1 MEIQQQL
8 MIHDY
13 LLITI
18 GVVLGVMLL
27 VILGQRLKV
36 AYPIFLVIAGLL
48 ISLTP
53 GMPVLQINPD
63 IVFLIFLPPILF
75 EAAWF
80 TSWKDFWKWR
90 RPIFLL
96 AFGLVFLTALV
107 VAFASSAL
115 IPGITL
121 ALGFLLGGINSPP
134 DAVAATSVL
143 KHMKI
148 PKRDITILEGESLVN
163 DASSLIVFKFAL
175 AAVMTGQFVWYH
187 ALKDLLIMASG
198 GILVGLAVGFL
209 FAWLLNRI
217 KSSSNIDTVLTLVV
231 PYIMYIVAERFHF
244 SGVLA
249 VVAGGLMMSYHSH
262 CFLSHTTRIQAVNVW
277 STVIFLINA
286 FIFIL
291 IGLEMPLVVQGMKNY
306 SIADGIK
313 YAVILGGIIVATR
326 IVWCYLIA
334 YAPRWFSKKIRATE
348 PHPGWRG
355 PLLMSFA
362 AMRGVVSLASA
373 LAIPLLLPSGEAFPH
388 RDILL
393 FVTFVIIVL
402 TLVGQGLLLPLF
414 IKWLN
419 IKEIDEVLPREKQEA
434 LIQASLKHAALTA
447 INGNYQNQIAQNSLV
462 NHQKRKLE
470 TDLELL
476 SSKLQCIAT
485 SAHHAEAASVNK
497 YIARDL
503 IRVQRHELLRL
514 RHEQQF
520 EDAVIRNQEMQLDLE
535 EAKITGFEH

>member
-1 MEIQQQL
+1 

-13 LLITI
+13 LLISI
-18 GVVLGVMLL
+18 SVVLGVMLL
-27 VILGQRLKV
+27 VILGQKLRV
-36 AYPIFLVIAGLL
+36 AYPIFLVIAGLM
-48 ISLTP
+48 ISLIP
-53 GMPVLQINPD
+53 GIPVFQINPD

-80 TSWKDFWKWR
+80 TSWRDFWKWK

-96 AFGLVFLTALV
+96 AFGLVLLTSVV

-121 ALGFLLGGINSPP
+121 AMGFLLGGINSPP

-148 PKRDITILEGESLVN
+148 PKRDMTILEGESLVN

-175 AAVMTGQFVWYH
+175 AAVMTGQFVFQD
-187 ALKDLLIMASG
+187 ALKDFFIMAVMG
-198 GILVGLAVGFL
+198 VLTGLAIGFV

-217 KSSSNIDTVLTLVV
+217 KSNSNIDTVLTLIV
-231 PYIMYIVAERFHF
+231 PYVMYIVAEHFHF

-262 CFLSHTTRIQAVNVW
+262 CFLSHTTRIQAGNVW
-277 STVIFLINA
+277 NTLIFLINA
-286 FIFIL
+286 LIFVL
-291 IGLEMPLVVQGMKNY
+291 IGLEMPIVIQGMKNY
-306 SIADGIK
+306 SIADGIR

-326 IVWCYLIA
+326 IIWCYLIA
-334 YAPRWFSKKIRATE
+334 FAPRWFSKKIRDNE
-348 PHPGWRG
+348 PSPGWRA
-355 PLLMSFA
+355 PLIMSFA

-373 LAIPLLLPSGEAFPH
+373 LAIPLLLPSGQPFPH

-402 TLVGQGLLLPLF
+402 TLVGQGLLLPVF
-414 IKWLN
+414 IKWMK

-434 LIQASLKHAALTA
+434 IIQARLKHAALTA
-447 INGNYQNQIAQNSLV
+447 MNSDFQKQIAQNSLV

-476 SSKLQCIAT
+476 SDKLQCIAT
-485 SAHHAEAASVNK
+485 SSHHAEAASANK
-497 YIARDL
+497 DIARAL
-503 IRVQRHELLRL
+503 IRVQRDQLLRL

-520 EDAVIRNQEMQLDLE
+520 EDTVLRNQEMQLDLE